1 MILGYYWWYQLGY
14 EVVTLFKIQKLD
26 KVNKSNA
33 NIPRTIRFPQDLFD
47 DYNNLSNETGVSFNS
62 LVLSAMRY
70 AYKDLEIDDNSN
82 SKK

>member
-1 MILGYYWWYQLGY
+1 M
-14 EVVTLFKIQKLD
+14 FKIQKLD

-47 DYNNLSNETGVSFNS
+47 DYNSLAKETGISFNS

-70 AYKDLEIDDNSN
+70 AYKDLEIDDNS
-82 SKK
+82 KK